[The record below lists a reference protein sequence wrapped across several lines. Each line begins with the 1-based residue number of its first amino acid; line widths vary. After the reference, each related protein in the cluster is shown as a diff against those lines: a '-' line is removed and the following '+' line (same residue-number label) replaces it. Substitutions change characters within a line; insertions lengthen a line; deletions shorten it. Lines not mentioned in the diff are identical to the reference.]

1 MLNVKIGI
9 NKVSVTLSER
19 VTLSLPYYLLRL
31 TNVNNNSIKVLNSLD
46 QTPFSRVNQM
56 QFELTTN
63 LIDEDLANSKIY
75 LTAGTYKYEF
85 FEALTD
91 SLIITDNNLLETGL
105 LLFDVDS
112 NSTDYTTNNTEKVYG
127 Q

>member
-1 MLNVKIGI
+1 MLNVKIGV

-31 TNVNNNSIKVLNSLD
+31 TNVNNNSIKILNSLD

-56 QFELTTN
+56 QFELTNDLISEN
-63 LIDEDLANSKIY
+63 LADSKVY

-91 SLIITDNNLLETGL
+91 SLIITDNKLLETGL

-112 NSTDYTTNNTEKVYG
+112 DSPDYTTNNTEILYG
-127 Q
+127 S

>member
-1 MLNVKIGI
+1 MLNVKIGG

-31 TNVNNNSIKVLNSLD
+31 TNVNNNSIKILHTIDL
-46 QTPFSRVNQM
+46 TPFSRVNQM
-56 QFELTTN
+56 EFSLVSDLSSEN
-63 LIDEDLANSKIY
+63 LDSNRVY

-91 SLIITDNNLLETGL
+91 SLIITDNKLLETGL

-112 NSTDYTTNNTEKVYG
+112 DSTDYTTNNTEIIYG
-127 Q
+127 S

>member
-1 MLNVKIGI
+1 
-9 NKVSVTLSER
+9 
-19 VTLSLPYYLLRL
+19 
-31 TNVNNNSIKVLNSLD
+31 
-46 QTPFSRVNQM
+46 M

>member
-1 MLNVKIGI
+1 MLHVKIGV

-19 VTLSLPYYLLRL
+19 VTLFSPYYLLRL
-31 TNVNNNSIKVLNSLD
+31 TNVNDNSIKIISTLD
-46 QTPFSRVNQM
+46 QAVGSRVNLM
-56 QFELTTN
+56 KFT
-63 LIDEDLANSKIY
+63 LIDNLASEDLENGILYLSK
-75 LTAGTYKYEF
+75 GTYKYEF

-112 NSTDYTTNNTEKVYG
+112 DSTIYTTNNTEIVYG
-127 Q
+127 N